1 MSQYPTTIRDLT
13 GNPALEA
20 FELQDVNARD
30 LNVQDADSFP
40 DDRMTDAEIDALFE
54 AEMERRDRESREVF
68 CGGTGDDNDPD
79 RTPPAGGLR
88 FPGFRLMADDELIAV
103 VADPMLMP
111 GEAEEELL
119 REATAEL
126 LARLDAR
133 RRHAA

>member
-1 MSQYPTTIRDLT
+1 MNLHHTTIRDLT
-13 GNPALEA
+13 CNPALEA

-30 LNVQDADSFP
+30 LNVQDADAFP
-40 DDRMTDAEIDALFE
+40 DDRMNDAEIDALYE
-54 AEMERRDRESREVF
+54 AEMERRDRDSREVF
-68 CGGTGDDNDPD
+68 CGTGDDDNDPD

-88 FPGFRLMADDELIAV
+88 FPGFRQMPDDELIAV

-111 GEAEEELL
+111 GEPEEELL

>member
-1 MSQYPTTIRDLT
+1 MNHPTTIRDLT

-30 LNVQDADSFP
+30 LSSNVQDADAFP
-40 DDRMTDAEIDALFE
+40 DDRMSDAEIDALYE
-54 AEMERRDRESREVF
+54 AEMERRDRDSREVF
-68 CGGTGDDNDPD
+68 GGAADDDNDPD

-111 GEAEEELL
+111 GE
-119 REATAEL
+119 
-126 LARLDAR
+126 
-133 RRHAA
+133 